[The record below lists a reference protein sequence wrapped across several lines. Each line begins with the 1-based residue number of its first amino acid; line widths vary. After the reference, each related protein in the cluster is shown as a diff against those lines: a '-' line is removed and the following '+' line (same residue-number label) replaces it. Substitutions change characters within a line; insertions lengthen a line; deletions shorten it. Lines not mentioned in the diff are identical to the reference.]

1 MPTIG
6 ACTIKEACVSYR
18 PLAFMKLRNHAKM
31 TWQGRP
37 NWPPQWSGPYG
48 PENPLPK
55 GEVGVLKGVETRVG
69 SFVGGCCPL
78 VMHYNDQ
85 DYYNGKEQALAHVP
99 DVILS

>member
-1 MPTIG
+1 M
-6 ACTIKEACVSYR
+6 E
-18 PLAFMKLRNHAKM
+18 LRNHAKM

-69 SFVGGCCPL
+69 SLVGACCLL

-85 DYYNGKEQALAHVP
+85 DCFASLCFDEETFLQKICAIFNGHIGSSISAIGSL
-99 DVILS
+99 DIL